1 MVEPNVFSPEYL
13 IKVSQPLLGAKITT
27 YVIYRNP
34 SSSLCSS
41 YMLLIRA
48 AVGGRTSSTK
58 MKMAFS
64 GESLMRLRIT

>member
-1 MVEPNVFSPEYL
+1 MCSHPSSYFASVWFEINSG
-13 IKVSQPLLGAKITT
+13 KCMT
-27 YVIYRNP
+27 YVMYKKP

-41 YMLLIRA
+41 YIEDIRA

-64 GESLMRLRIT
+64 GESLILLRIT